1 MSNSPDSLCTLA
13 QELLANYFMSYM
25 EQVKQQVPS
34 VDELIAARNYV
45 GAITVLNFKRQG
57 NKSDVKLAEW
67 LAYAHFHHGEHDK
80 VRRVNKL

>member
-1 MSNSPDSLCTLA
+1 MSH
-13 QELLANYFMSYM
+13 M